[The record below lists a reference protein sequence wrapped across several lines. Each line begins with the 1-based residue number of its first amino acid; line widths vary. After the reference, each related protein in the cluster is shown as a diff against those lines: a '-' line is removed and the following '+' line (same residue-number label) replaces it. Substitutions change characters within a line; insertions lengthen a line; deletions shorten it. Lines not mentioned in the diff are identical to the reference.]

1 MLFFKIVFFF
11 LFLIIDIN
19 INLFFCC
26 LGAFGSDIAGDSS
39 SHGRVEDE
47 GKSGGDDVKKDSVD
61 VASKE
66 SDLNDS
72 SSVRFV
78 A

>member
-1 MLFFKIVFFF
+1 MILIWFFF
-11 LFLIIDIN
+11 
-19 INLFFCC
+19 C
-26 LGAFGSDIAGDSS
+26 LGAFGADVGGDSS

-61 VASKE
+61 VTLKE